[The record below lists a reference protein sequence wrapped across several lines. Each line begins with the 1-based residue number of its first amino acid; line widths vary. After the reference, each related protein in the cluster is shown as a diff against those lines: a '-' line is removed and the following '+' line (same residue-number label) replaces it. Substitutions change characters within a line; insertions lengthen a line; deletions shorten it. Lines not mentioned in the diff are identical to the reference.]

1 MPVRNIATYNHMI
14 MLYFFAFQT
23 QLNLSKTT
31 LKEKKDISK
40 KQSQSGFKER
50 IKFAIAA
57 FEVF

>member
-1 MPVRNIATYNHMI
+1 MI
-14 MLYFFAFQT
+14 MLYYSAFQT

-50 IKFAIAA
+50 IKYALAA
-57 FEVF
+57 FDVF